1 MANREARAVGFLVGL
16 VGYTRIDT
24 GRMKLSQQD
33 VEYVADLARLQ
44 VSETEKEQLS
54 HHLSSILTYMEEL
67 NQVDTEGVSP
77 MASVVSQANVL
88 REDEVRESV
97 TQEQAVG
104 NAPAAKDGLFQVPKI
119 ISDR

>member
-1 MANREARAVGFLVGL
+1 
-16 VGYTRIDT
+16 
-24 GRMKLSQQD
+24 MKLSQQE

-44 VSETEKEQLS
+44 VSESEKEQLS
-54 HHLSSILTYMEEL
+54 HQLSSILTYMEEL
-67 NQVDTEGVSP
+67 SQVDTEGVSP

-88 REDEVRESV
+88 REDEIRKSLP
-97 TQEQAVG
+97 QEKAVG

>member
-1 MANREARAVGFLVGL
+1 
-16 VGYTRIDT
+16 
-24 GRMKLSQQD
+24 MKLSQQD

-44 VSETEKEQLS
+44 VSDAEKEQLS
-54 HHLSSILTYMEEL
+54 HHLSIILTYMEEL

-77 MASVVSQANVL
+77 IASVVSQANIL

-97 TQEQAVG
+97 SQDKAVE

-119 ISDR
+119 ISER

>member
-1 MANREARAVGFLVGL
+1 VTVK
-16 VGYTRIDT
+16 I
-24 GRMKLSQQD
+24 SQKE
-33 VEYVADLARLQ
+33 VESVAELARLQ
-44 VSETEKEQLS
+44 ISEGEKEQLS
-54 HHLSSILTYMEEL
+54 HQLSCILTYMEEL
-67 NQVDTEGVSP
+67 NQVDTEGVLT

-97 TQEQAVG
+97 PQEKAVG

>member
-1 MANREARAVGFLVGL
+1 
-16 VGYTRIDT
+16 
-24 GRMKLSQQD
+24 MKLSQQD
-33 VEYVADLARLQ
+33 VEYVADLARIQ
-44 VSETEKEQLS
+44 VSEAEKDQLS

-67 NQVDTEGVSP
+67 NQVNTEGVRP
-77 MASVVSQANVL
+77 MASVVSRSNVL

-97 TQEQAVG
+97 SQDKALE

>member
-1 MANREARAVGFLVGL
+1 
-16 VGYTRIDT
+16 
-24 GRMKLSQQD
+24 MKLSQQD
-33 VEYVADLARLQ
+33 VEYVADLARIQ
-44 VSETEKEQLS
+44 VSEAEKDQLS

-67 NQVDTEGVSP
+67 NQVNTEGVRP
-77 MASVVSQANVL
+77 MASVVSRSNVL

-97 TQEQAVG
+97 PQDKALE

>member
-1 MANREARAVGFLVGL
+1 MANRPAKAVSFLIGWTVIL
-16 VGYTRIDT
+16 RIDT
-24 GRMKLSQQD
+24 ERMKLSQQD

-97 TQEQAVG
+97 SQEKAVG